1 MDDESLN
8 LIFGFIFL
16 ILIINTTILM
26 SVASSVN
33 GQNSL
38 PRLNMAGNI
47 PDPSSAVP
55 QKSVV
60 DPVANLQPLK
70 NRTDGL
76 TDSRILVPPPG
87 SITQAQVPSRQP
99 PTNMAAVLTDSKL
112 IVTSPGSNLQ
122 VTGQQPPTNRATVLA
137 DSPIIVTPPA
147 ASESG
152 QSIASY
158 ISIETP
164 EPHEINMRPTLQ
176 PRISRTVFDGLV
188 NVYTL
193 TNENFPTDFP
203 RISLKLAKP
212 PLVIDYTV
220 SPLNSLDIKYVEH
233 KEIRTMHK
241 ENISIYRT
249 YENSWFM
256 VIVRNKDTGET
267 VGEDGFGRG
276 YSINNPR
283 QLVIR
288 TCGNFSVEFEGEDV
302 TVNLTMSVPEGG
314 LIP

>member
-26 SVASSVN
+26 SVASSVY

-38 PRLNMAGNI
+38 PRLIPAGNI
-47 PDPSSAVP
+47 PDSSSAVP
-55 QKSVV
+55 QKPDVE
-60 DPVANLQPLK
+60 PVASVQPLK
-70 NRTDGL
+70 NRTEGLTNTMTIVPPPESITQVPGQQPPTNRATVL
-76 TDSRILVPPPG
+76 TDSRL
-87 SITQAQVPSRQP
+87 
-99 PTNMAAVLTDSKL
+99 M
-112 IVTSPGSNLQ
+112 VTSPGSNHQ
-122 VTGQQPPTNRATVLA
+122 VTGQQPPTNRATVLT
-137 DSPIIVTPPA
+137 DSPIIVTPSAP
-147 ASESG
+147 SG
-152 QSIASY
+152 AGPSIASF

-164 EPHEINMRPTLQ
+164 EPHEITMRPTLQ
-176 PRISRTVFDGLV
+176 PRISRTVFEGLV
-188 NVYTL
+188 NVFTL

-220 SPLNSLDIKYVEH
+220 SPLDSLDIKYIEH

-241 ENISIYRT
+241 ENISIFRT

-256 VIVRNKDTGET
+256 VIVRDKDTGEI
-267 VGEDGFGRG
+267 VGEDGFGRV
-276 YSINNPR
+276 YCMDNQR
-283 QLVIR
+283 QLVVR
-288 TCGNFSVEFEGEDV
+288 SCGNYSVEFEGEDV
-302 TVNLTMSVPEGG
+302 TVNLTMSVPDGG